1 MTLQS
6 SEIKEISVVGDFRH
20 GALARIIHE
29 GFVNNPGLPDEQPFP
44 PAAGGYV
51 VVGGPGTHPPG
62 WVRCHRAP
70 ATTDPSRTADHTG
83 FYLARIV
90 RELCSRIMRAR
101 HWYCRLLRGALSTR
115 GIAARFGRRTLGVIR

>member
-1 MTLQS
+1 VVDRV
-6 SEIKEISVVGDFRH
+6 EIVNPEPIVRVAFFARSPDVEFSDRL
-20 GALARIIHE
+20 LARIIHE

-70 ATTDPSRTADHTG
+70 ATTDPSRTADHKG
-83 FYLARIV
+83 FYLARII
-90 RELCSRIMRAR
+90 RELCSRIMR
-101 HWYCRLLRGALSTR
+101 TR
-115 GIAARFGRRTLGVIR
+115 ED

>member
-1 MTLQS
+1 MHPRIAVTG
-6 SEIKEISVVGDFRH
+6 SVAILLTSL
-20 GALARIIHE
+20 ALARIIHE

-44 PAAGGYV
+44 PATGGYL

-90 RELCSRIMRAR
+90 RERCSRIMRASPSAMSA
-101 HWYCRLLRGALSTR
+101 RLWS
-115 GIAARFGRRTLGVIR
+115 GR